1 MKNETWKWMRVMEA
15 RYQVSS
21 VLFVTSAHL
30 GDERHDEAIA
40 TPSAL
45 SYLNAVESFDATQEV
60 AKMGAAL
67 RGDEVLGGALLNP
80 ELRNPAHTKSDKEL
94 RFKSVTLYYYTKA
107 LNIVQKASG
116 LTVTSPQR
124 VEWGRLCDYG
134 LRLITTPSIPGDIIS
149 KRSKNSKELDLVTD
163 GFIMEKIRFEVI
175 QRPNSQRGVSP
186 LTISHDEEPP
196 SISAF
201 SSSAL
206 NESPLATSNLSFA
219 VPTSNEPIP
228 STSTSSFIS
237 QPAPPTL
244 AAAVAVPGVQRGRKR
259 KARKAATDHRKRPGG
274 VSLRSRSDID

>member
-1 MKNETWKWMRVMEA
+1 M
-15 RYQVSS
+15 
-21 VLFVTSAHL
+21 SAHRRL
-30 GDERHDEAIA
+30 NNKNGCGL
-40 TPSAL
+40 AL
-45 SYLNAVESFDATQEV
+45 CLA
-60 AKMGAAL
+60 
-67 RGDEVLGGALLNP
+67 
-80 ELRNPAHTKSDKEL
+80 
-94 RFKSVTLYYYTKA
+94 KA

-124 VEWGRLCDYG
+124 VEWGRLRDYG

-196 SISAF
+196 SISVF

-206 NESPLATSNLSFA
+206 NESPLAASNLSFA
-219 VPTSNEPIP
+219 VPTSNKPIP

-274 VSLRSRSDID
+274 VSLRPEVILTNVSIKKLKEWIRVSINANCKRGRDAFSLQIVKRD